1 MEKVAIAAVAVSD
14 TAFSYDK
21 PYSYIIPQDLKE
33 KALPG
38 CRVMV
43 PFGRGNRRRQ
53 GIILD
58 VGGSAEVEKI
68 KPIISVLDE
77 KAVLTKEMLKMAE
90 WMKEHTFCTLFEA
103 VRTMLPAGINM
114 RIVTAYRSAGRP
126 ESELAGLGETE
137 RQMVEYLTKS
147 RATVERARLLEIME
161 LPDDSDMPDRLVKS
175 GYLLRTDDA
184 VRRMGDATVRMV
196 RLSDEDISDGELEKL
211 TKKQRSVAE
220 LLREVY
226 SASIKEICYFTGVTP
241 AVVTALEKKGVVF
254 CYSEEVMRDPYEG
267 IRPEEEEKSEIVLT
281 DEQQSAY
288 NEMID
293 KYSSEQGGVSLLYG
307 ITGSGKTQVFLKLID
322 EMSSKGR
329 GVIVMVPEISLTP
342 QVLSIFHRRYG
353 QRVAVFHSAMSL
365 GQRMDEWKR
374 VKSGEAVIAVGTR
387 SAVFAPFD
395 DVGLIIMDEEHEYTY
410 KSEKTPRYHARDI
423 ARFRC
428 AWHKSLLVLASATPS
443 VESYSAAQTGRYGLS
458 VLRHRYGGAKLPE
471 VVTVDM
477 KEELSA
483 GNTGIMSRML
493 LDALK
498 ENLNDKK
505 QSILLMN
512 RRGYNTYV
520 SCSVCGHVLTCP
532 NCSISLTY
540 HSANGRMMCHYC
552 GYSEEFSHTCKE
564 CGAEHIRCSGAGTQ
578 KAETELRALLPGAR
592 ILRMDADSTS
602 SRMAY
607 ENNFQSFGEGKYDIL
622 LGTQMVAKG
631 LDFPDVTLVGVINA
645 DAALYSSDFRSY
657 ERAFSLLT
665 QVVGR
670 AGRGDDPGVAVVQT
684 MTPENPII
692 QLAANQDYEKFY
704 EQEML
709 MRKVMIYPP
718 YCDICVIG
726 FTAETSDAA
735 QKCAKAFLNILKRLN
750 SGEYASVKLIVLGP
764 SPASI
769 PKVGGKYRWR
779 IIIKCHDKA
788 DFRNMLRQ
796 SIKDIDSIP
805 EHKSVS
811 VFADMNPGAIL

>member
-21 PYSYIIPQDLKE
+21 PYSYIIPPDLKG
-33 KALPG
+33 KALAG

-43 PFGRGNRRRQ
+43 PFGKGNRRRQ
-53 GIILD
+53 GIILSLGD
-58 VGGSAEVEKI
+58 SAEVEKI

-77 KAVLTKEMLKMAE
+77 TPILTKEMLSLAE

-103 VRTMLPAGINM
+103 LRIMLPAGINM
-114 RIVTAYRSAGRP
+114 RIVTAYRSAGKP
-126 ESELAGLGETE
+126 ESELSELGETE

-147 RATVERARLLEIME
+147 RATVERERLLEIMQ
-161 LPDDSDMPDRLVKS
+161 LVPDSDMPDRLVKQ

-184 VRRMGDATVRMV
+184 VRRMGDATVKMAQ
-196 RLSDEDISDGELEKL
+196 LADEDISEEELGKL

-220 LLREVY
+220 LLKDVK
-226 SASIKEICYFTGVTP
+226 SASVKEICYFTGVSP
-241 AVVTALEKKGVVF
+241 AVITALEKKEIVF
-254 CYSEEVMRDPYEG
+254 CYNEEVMRDPYEN
-267 IRPEEEEKSEIVLT
+267 IRSEDVDKSEIVLT
-281 DEQQSAY
+281 NEQQTAY
-288 NEMID
+288 NEMIA
-293 KYSSEQGGVSLLYG
+293 KYSSQKGGVSLLYG

-322 EMSSKGR
+322 EVSSRGR

-353 QRVAVFHSAMSL
+353 QKVAVFHSAMSL

-374 VKSGEAVIAVGTR
+374 IKSGEATIAVGTR

-395 DVGLIIMDEEHEYTY
+395 DIGLIIMDEEHEYTY

-423 ARFRC
+423 SRFRC
-428 AWHKSLLVLASATPS
+428 AWHKSLLVLASATPL
-443 VESYSAAQTGRYGLS
+443 VESYSAAQTGRYSLC
-458 VLRHRYGGAKLPE
+458 VLKNRYGGAKLPE
-471 VVTVDM
+471 VVTADM
-477 KEELSA
+477 KEELA
-483 GNTGIMSRML
+483 VGNTGIMSRML

-498 ENLNDKK
+498 ENLSDKK

-540 HSANGRMMCHYC
+540 HAANGRMMCHYC
-552 GYSEEFSHTCKE
+552 GYSEEFSHTCSE
-564 CGAEHIRCSGAGTQ
+564 CGAEHIKCSGAGTQ
-578 KAETELRALLPGAR
+578 KAEAELSTLLPGAR

-607 ENNFQSFGEGKYDIL
+607 ENNFKAFGEGKYDIL

-631 LDFPDVTLVGVINA
+631 LNFPNVTLVGVINA

-670 AGRGDDPGVAVVQT
+670 AGRGDNPGVAIVQT

-718 YCDICVIG
+718 YCDICVVG
-726 FTAETSDAA
+726 FTAEKSEKAESG
-735 QKCAKAFLNILKRLN
+735 AKAFLNILKQLN
-750 SGEYASVKLIVLGP
+750 CGEYASVKLIVLGP
-764 SPASI
+764 SPAAI
-769 PKVGGKYRWR
+769 PKVGGRYRWR
-779 IIIKCHDKA
+779 LIIKCHDNA
-788 DFRNMLRQ
+788 NFRNMLKLAVKN
-796 SIKDIDSIP
+796 IGGIP
-805 EHKSVS
+805 EYKPVS
-811 VFADMNPGAIL
+811 IFVDINPGSIL